1 MVLLEC
7 ICLTVGLLGGGADKK
22 IFFELENYKM
32 NQNNLD
38 TSEPVSLWFLGWTFL
53 KIGSVACGGCMALI
67 TVVQNTIVER
77 HKLLDSEEILDGISL
92 ATLLPGPVAVNVV
105 SYIGYR
111 LRGGMGAFVCATAVI
126 LPSFFLLLALTIAYL
141 EWGELPAVEKIL
153 AGVIPA
159 VGALIIN
166 AAWGMR
172 GKALKGTI
180 EKVMALVAATLLLIV
195 GGFYLTLCLVILSGF
210 IGYFL
215 FRNNQSTPRKNI
227 FIAPLAL
234 NEKIVWGI
242 SVLMLLACLVL
253 FLINSPTLVSD
264 LNSKLF
270 VTFSGMSLM
279 LFGGGFVFIPLIQEV
294 VVDGYHWVSQM
305 EFTTAIALGQVTPG
319 PILISATFIGY
330 KVNGIVGAFI
340 ATFSIFFPPALLMIT
355 ISKALDYVKQSPAI
369 QAIMQGVR
377 AVVVG
382 LIFAAGLVVMQ
393 TAPISWVSGVI
404 FMATLV
410 ALIKYK
416 VDVVWIIPTTGL
428 FSYVYS
434 DYATVL
440 VLQGFL

>member
-1 MVLLEC
+1 
-7 ICLTVGLLGGGADKK
+7 
-22 IFFELENYKM
+22 M
-32 NQNNLD
+32 NQNNNNV
-38 TSEPVSLWFLGWTFL
+38 SEPVSLWFLGWTFL
-53 KIGSVACGGCMALI
+53 KIGSVAFGGFMALI

-141 EWGELPAVEKIL
+141 EWGELPVVEKIL

-180 EKVMALVAATLLLIV
+180 EKVMALIAATLLLIV
-195 GGFYLTLCLVILSGF
+195 GGFYLTLGLVLLSGF
-210 IGYFL
+210 AGYFL
-215 FRNNQSTPRKNI
+215 FLDKQSTSNKNI

-294 VVDGYHWVSQM
+294 VVDGYHWVNQM

-330 KVNGIVGAFI
+330 KVNGVVGAFI

-428 FSYVYS
+428 FSYAYS